1 MLKVIRKDKECLD
14 ATPACGKEQ
23 VAAHMVVLAACNP
36 PLWSVLRL
44 YSHHHLRLYLR
55 RGSVTDLLQCLLS
68 FMYQEPWGP
77 GVCGGGV
84 PGRDQNTADT
94 VLPPPGGT
102 GECEVVKVR
111 EFNSS

>member
-1 MLKVIRKDKECLD
+1 MLKVIREDKEL
-14 ATPACGKEQ
+14 
-23 VAAHMVVLAACNP
+23 VAAHKVLAAC
-36 PLWSVLRL
+36 SGCTRTTTRTTSAIVF
-44 YSHHHLRLYLR
+44 S
-55 RGSVTDLLQCLLS
+55 GVIITDLLQCLLS